1 MFLHNLRLIVTS
13 LAKVWCQSN
22 CHYNEFCRC
31 IECRYKDYCLYFSC
45 SSLLATEK
53 SPVDPNSSEHII
65 AINRLQDQLEA
76 MKKQLQSKD
85 QQLMEK
91 EKKVKKKVIQKTQ
104 GKKKVI
110 QKIQNFLSNNYR
122 LLYST

>member
-1 MFLHNLRLIVTS
+1 MTLPVSDILFIYFGVKPFWANLKLSLIFF
-13 LAKVWCQSN
+13 
-22 CHYNEFCRC
+22 Y
-31 IECRYKDYCLYFSC
+31 

-91 EKKVKKKVIQKTQ
+91 DKKVSLSRTFTVLF
-104 GKKKVI
+104 G
-110 QKIQNFLSNNYR
+110 FLLIFFVSLR
-122 LLYST
+122 I